1 MVNLFQYN
9 TMNIFKDLIQFYN
22 KRNSENWNF
31 AKHYMPDL
39 FESKFIVHWDYGIIE
54 NFPFDKYP
62 LKNETLEEINERVKI
77 EQEFNV
83 LLKDEKLYK
92 PISIVDL
99 ANRFNVPFSHKT
111 TNLIPETPGTAFLD
125 NLSLSKLK
133 ESLKKLSENTQLN
146 LLIYDS
152 DEYNNHSD
160 LKKEYINIELEK
172 YFDLQEMF
180 GFQLETCLFSKKL
193 DWCLTTAEEAPILL
207 GCKTEMESEIKQKL
221 SLELFKVEDEQE
233 MY

>member
-1 MVNLFQYN
+1 
-9 TMNIFKDLIQFYN
+9 MNIFNDLIQFYN
-22 KRNSENWNF
+22 GRNSENWNF
-31 AKHYMPDL
+31 AKHYVPDF

-62 LKNETLEEINERVKI
+62 LKNETLEEINKRVKI

-92 PISIVDL
+92 PISIKKL
-99 ANRFNVPFSHKT
+99 ADRFNVPYSHKT
-111 TNLIPETPGTAFLD
+111 TNLIPETPGTSFLD

-133 ESLKKLSENTQLN
+133 DSLKRLSENTKLN

-152 DEYNNHSD
+152 EEYNYQTD
-160 LKKEYINIELEK
+160 LEKEYIDIDLGK
-172 YFDLQEMF
+172 YFELQEMF
-180 GFQLETCLFSKKL
+180 GFQLETCLFSENL
-193 DWCLTTAEEAPILL
+193 EWCLTTAEDAPMLL
-207 GCKTEMESEIKQKL
+207 GCKKEMESEIKKKMEL
-221 SLELFKVEDEQE
+221 VLFKVDNEQE